1 MDALGSPVELLGR
14 LEHGGG
20 GGSWVP
26 QPMLN
31 RKANLRVRGADDA
44 RLSGRT
50 VPLRSDNHAI
60 SQLDI
65 DLFDLLNVRVR
76 GSTGRLCDNFGKI
89 HAT

>member
-26 QPMLN
+26 LPMLN

-50 VPLRSDNHAI
+50 VRLRSDNHAT
-60 SQLDI
+60 SQL
-65 DLFDLLNVRVR
+65 
-76 GSTGRLCDNFGKI
+76 
-89 HAT
+89 